1 MKQSKLDLSRF
12 PRATLRDGP
21 SPIQHLPRLSR
32 ALNGPEIY
40 VKRDDLDGLGGGGNK
55 LRKLEFLLGEALAA
69 GADTI
74 ITVGGRQSNHARLTA
89 AAAARTGLRC
99 ELVLSRLVPIEDE
112 DYVNNGNV
120 LLDVLFGAVIHD
132 ISGDVSALDFAE
144 ERAVQL
150 RSQGRRVYVCPL
162 GGSSP
167 VGCLGYVS
175 CAAEIDIQAAAQGI
189 SFDRIVVANGSGGMQ
204 AGLVSGFIAMGKDP
218 DAIVGYTVLA
228 PLQKALETTFEKT
241 KKTLELLDSGSSA
254 SAHAVILRG
263 EQLGTGYGVPTDA
276 MREALSLAATLE
288 GLLLDPVYGAKAFA
302 GFIDEVRTG
311 AVKSGDNALFV
322 MSGGTPSLF
331 AYRRA
336 LQQTIAS

>member
-12 PRATLRDGP
+12 PQASLRDGP

-32 ALNGPEIY
+32 KLDGPGIY

-55 LRKLEFLLGEALAA
+55 LRKLEFLIGEALAS

-89 AAAARTGLRC
+89 AAAARAGLKC

-120 LLDVLFGAVIHD
+120 LLDALLGAVIHD
-132 ISGDVSALDFAE
+132 IPGDVSALDFAE
-144 ERAVQL
+144 ERAAKL
-150 RSQGRRVYVCPL
+150 RSQGSRVYVCPL

-167 VGCLGYVS
+167 VGCLGYAA
-175 CAAEIDIQAAAQGI
+175 CAAEIDEQSAKQGI

-204 AGLVSGFIAMGKDP
+204 AGLISGTIAMGKDP
-218 DAIVGYTVLA
+218 ASIVGYTVLA
-228 PLQKALETTFEKT
+228 PLEKALATTFEKT
-241 KKTLELLDSGSSA
+241 QKALELLNPDLSV
-254 SAHAVILRG
+254 HADAVAIRG
-263 EQLGTGYGVPTDA
+263 EQLGSGYGLPTEA

-288 GLLLDPVYGAKAFA
+288 GLLLDPVYSGKAFA
-302 GFIDEVRTG
+302 GLIHEIRTG
-311 AVKSGDNALFV
+311 VLKPEDKALFV

-336 LQQTIAS
+336 LS